1 MAIREKTALG
11 GLAALFAVSILCT
24 ATDLSAAMT
33 APDLDPGPAGNF
45 AADIAAPRP
54 VQAPESDAEWVPPT
68 TGEISSEFGDRWGTV
83 HNGVDIANDE
93 GTPIRAASEGVVIDS
108 GPASGYGMW
117 IRIQHDGDI
126 ISTYGHI
133 DSNFA
138 EVGESVRA
146 GEVIAT
152 MGNRGQST
160 GPHLHFQ
167 LDVAGRP
174 VDPVQFYADRSAELL
189 G

>member
-11 GLAALFAVSILCT
+11 GLAALFATSILCT

-33 APDLDPGPAGNF
+33 APRPDPRPAADF
-45 AADIAAPRP
+45 AADIAAPRLAPTP
-54 VQAPESDAEWVPPT
+54 VHDEEWVPPT
-68 TGEISSEFGDRWGTV
+68 EGEISSEFGDRWGTT

-117 IRIQHDGDI
+117 IRIEHDGDV

-133 DSNFA
+133 DADFA